1 MEVPL
6 AAAAAAAPRPAP
18 APVTAPPPTAPVVRP
33 RSGGSPSRVI
43 EDERVDARRG
53 PRAPVLLGLAIA
65 GLAIVVLAV
74 AAWLFLPAAS
84 IAITP
89 RAEPISVELT
99 VSADPTV
106 TTADPAAGVVPAVRL
121 DVPVQASQTFNTTG
135 VHVEQTSAAGEV
147 TFSNYNPVASN
158 TVPAGSIVSTEGGIR
173 FRTLAGVTIP
183 AGTFVLPNVI
193 PSTRRVAVQAVK
205 PGTDGNVPANAIRV
219 VPQGENPDF
228 LKVNNANPTDGGTRT
243 ETPEITQAEL
253 DKAVAQ
259 LETQLHQTFE
269 DTIAAGAGAPADT
282 TLFPATAVLGPSV
295 PDPDPKTLVGQAVPT
310 YDLAL
315 SATGSVI
322 AVDPR
327 PVNEIATKQLEG
339 KIGADHQL
347 VDGSIDVVV
356 GEGTVG
362 EDGQVSF
369 QATARAQRIPILD
382 AALLRSLV
390 KGKTQAEAEAALAPY
405 GAAKIVLW
413 PSWASTVTGFDSRLD
428 LTVQGPPG
436 ASGGPSAEPSNGSSA
451 SHPPS
456 VNASRPPAAS
466 AAP

>member
-1 MEVPL
+1 V
-6 AAAAAAAPRPAP
+6 
-18 APVTAPPPTAPVVRP
+18 
-33 RSGGSPSRVI
+33 
-43 EDERVDARRG
+43 
-53 PRAPVLLGLAIA
+53 
-65 GLAIVVLAV
+65 
-74 AAWLFLPAAS
+74 
-84 IAITP
+84 
-89 RAEPISVELT
+89 
-99 VSADPTV
+99 
-106 TTADPAAGVVPAVRL
+106 
-121 DVPVQASQTFNTTG
+121 
-135 VHVEQTSAAGEV
+135 
-147 TFSNYNPVASN
+147 
-158 TVPAGSIVSTEGGIR
+158 VSTEGGIR
-173 FRTLAGVTIP
+173 FRTLAGITIP

-193 PSTRRVAVQAVK
+193 PATRRVAVQAVK
-205 PGTDGNVPANAIRV
+205 PGPEGNVPANAIIV
-219 VPQGENPDF
+219 VPQGENPTY
-228 LKVNNANPTDGGTRT
+228 LKVTNNNPTGGGTRT
-243 ETPEITQAEL
+243 ETPQISQAEL

-259 LETQLHQTFE
+259 LETQLDQTFA

-282 TLFPATAVLGPSV
+282 TLFPKTAVLGPSV
-295 PDPDPKTLVGQAVPT
+295 PNPDPKTLVGQAVPT

-327 PVNEIATKQLEG
+327 PVNEIATQQLEG

-405 GAAKIVLW
+405 GAAQVVLW

-436 ASGGPSAEPSNGSSA
+436 ASAGPSAGPSNG
-451 SHPPS
+451 PG
-456 VNASRPPAAS
+456 ASRPPSPTASGPAAAS

>member
-1 MEVPL
+1 M
-6 AAAAAAAPRPAP
+6 
-18 APVTAPPPTAPVVRP
+18 
-33 RSGGSPSRVI
+33 
-43 EDERVDARRG
+43 
-53 PRAPVLLGLAIA
+53 
-65 GLAIVVLAV
+65 
-74 AAWLFLPAAS
+74 
-84 IAITP
+84 
-89 RAEPISVELT
+89 
-99 VSADPTV
+99 
-106 TTADPAAGVVPAVRL
+106 
-121 DVPVQASQTFNTTG
+121 
-135 VHVEQTSAAGEV
+135 
-147 TFSNYNPVASN
+147 
-158 TVPAGSIVSTEGGIR
+158 
-173 FRTLAGVTIP
+173 
-183 AGTFVLPNVI
+183 I

-205 PGTDGNVPANAIRV
+205 PGTEGNVPANAIRV
-219 VPQGENPDF
+219 VPQGENPEF
-228 LKVNNANPTDGGTRT
+228 LKVNNPNPTDGGTRT

-315 SATGSVI
+315 SRDGSVI

-327 PVNEIATKQLEG
+327 PVDEIATQQLED

-347 VDGSIDVVV
+347 VEGSIDVEV

-382 AALLRSLV
+382 PAVLRSLV

-405 GAAKIVLW
+405 GAAKVVLW

-428 LTVQGPPG
+428 LTVRRAARRVGRSGPGTLERARRQPRSATHPERLAGRVRRPVTRLLGLDVGDRRIGVAVADRDGHAFPLTTLRRTDDPERDGAAIAALVRQHEVDEIVVGMPFDMQGG
-436 ASGGPSAEPSNGSSA
+436 EGEQAAARGRSSTASG
-451 SHPPS
+451 
-456 VNASRPPAAS
+456 RP
-466 AAP
+466 